1 MFRAIKLYLN
11 TVRHLKPSQIFYRIK
26 RKIFREK
33 VNFLKFKVIERP
45 YHWKSYQVYKE
56 KINTKNESNFLNK
69 KKLLKLPNDWSE
81 GNSKLWLYNL
91 HYFDDLN
98 SENCDIKKE
107 FHQELIK
114 NWISHNKN
122 LNTIGWEP
130 YPTSI
135 RLVNFIKAWLSGFDF
150 DDEIVGSIHQQAQY
164 LRKNLE
170 KDILANH
177 YFSNIK
183 ALLFYSCMFDH
194 EKFFIFSLKE
204 ITREID
210 EQVLDDGGNYERSPM
225 YHLLFLV
232 DLLDI
237 YNLLN
242 SFSEKINQEK
252 IIHLQRVIKKMIFF
266 SELILHDGDI
276 SHFNDS
282 VEGIAPQYK
291 KIIGYAEKLGIV
303 CSNQNK
309 EILSDLKST
318 GFFVGKCRDLKIIYD
333 AGNIGPSY
341 QPGHSHA
348 QSLSFELSY
357 KGKKVFVNSGI
368 SEYENSKVRFF
379 QRSTASHN
387 TVEINSMNSSEVWH
401 SFRVARRA
409 KVYNRCSGYLENEK
423 MYYFKASHNGYS
435 TTFNKVDH
443 IRKILFNDQNFFL
456 EDTVLGKCKNICS
469 RIYLHPEIKINS
481 EINGN
486 NLFLISDDFEISC
499 KFINA
504 EYEIINSNYFSSFGK
519 IENNK
524 CIKIMPTN
532 AKFNCEFNF
541 INS

>member
-33 VNFLKFKVIERP
+33 VNFLKFKVVEEAISTGNP
-45 YHWKSYQVYKE
+45 IKFIK

-98 SENCDIKKE
+98 SENCDIKRISSE
-107 FHQELIK
+107 NLLK

-122 LNTIGWEP
+122 LNSIGWEP

-150 DDEIVGSIHQQAQY
+150 DDEVMVSIHQQAQY

-194 EKFFIFSLKE
+194 EKFFNFSLKE

-242 SFSEKINQEK
+242 SFQE
-252 IIHLQRVIKKMIFF
+252 
-266 SELILHDGDI
+266 
-276 SHFNDS
+276 N
-282 VEGIAPQYK
+282 
-291 KIIGYAEKLGIV
+291 
-303 CSNQNK
+303 
-309 EILSDLKST
+309 
-318 GFFVGKCRDLKIIYD
+318 
-333 AGNIGPSY
+333 
-341 QPGHSHA
+341 
-348 QSLSFELSY
+348 
-357 KGKKVFVNSGI
+357 
-368 SEYENSKVRFF
+368 
-379 QRSTASHN
+379 
-387 TVEINSMNSSEVWH
+387 
-401 SFRVARRA
+401 
-409 KVYNRCSGYLENEK
+409 
-423 MYYFKASHNGYS
+423 
-435 TTFNKVDH
+435 
-443 IRKILFNDQNFFL
+443 
-456 EDTVLGKCKNICS
+456 
-469 RIYLHPEIKINS
+469 
-481 EINGN
+481 
-486 NLFLISDDFEISC
+486 
-499 KFINA
+499 
-504 EYEIINSNYFSSFGK
+504 
-519 IENNK
+519 
-524 CIKIMPTN
+524 
-532 AKFNCEFNF
+532 
-541 INS
+541 

>member
-1 MFRAIKLYLN
+1 MTNLILFFN
-11 TVRHLKPSQIFYRIK
+11 TIRHLKLSQIFYRIK
-26 RKIFREK
+26 RKIFREN
-33 VNFLKFKVIERP
+33 VFFQRFKVVERP
-45 YHWKSYQVYKE
+45 CEWKSYEIFDE
-56 KINTKNESNFLNK
+56 KINTKFQSNFLNK
-69 KKLLKLPNDWSE
+69 IKILKLPNDWSE
-81 GNSKLWLYNL
+81 GSSKLWLYNL

-98 SENCDIKKE
+98 SKNCHRKKE
-107 FHQELIK
+107 FHQKLIK

-122 LNTIGWEP
+122 LNTVGWEP

-135 RLVNFIKAWLSGFDF
+135 RLVNFIKAWLSGFEF
-150 DDEIVGSIHQQAQY
+150 DDEIMDSIHHQAQY

-194 EKFFIFSLKE
+194 EKFFKFSLKE
-204 ITREID
+204 ITHEID

-242 SFSEKINQEK
+242 SFPEKINQEK
-252 IIHLQRVIKKMIFF
+252 IIHLQSVIKKMIFF
-266 SELILHDGDI
+266 SELILHDGNI

-282 VEGIAPQYK
+282 VEGIAPEYEG
-291 KIIGYAEKLGIV
+291 ILGYAEKLGIV

-309 EILSDLKST
+309 EILSDLEST

-368 SEYENSKVRFF
+368 SEYENSKIRFF

-387 TVEINSMNSSEVWH
+387 TVEINNMNSSEVWH

-409 KVYNRCSGYLENEK
+409 KVYDRCSGYLKNEK

-435 TTFNKVDH
+435 SIFNEVDH
-443 IRKILFNDQNFFL
+443 TRKILFNDHNFFL
-456 EDTVLGKCKNICS
+456 EDTILGKYKNIYS
-469 RIYLHPEIKINS
+469 RIYLHPDIKINS
-481 EINGN
+481 EINGK
-486 NLFLISDDFEISC
+486 NLFLISDDFEIAC

-504 EYEIINSNYFSSFGK
+504 DYEIINTNYFSSFGK

-532 AKFNCEFNF
+532 SKFNCEFNF